1 MSSLLTLNRCLLRDI
16 HADLPYSRR
25 AQVEKLV
32 LLMLEFSL
40 KIYCSLNANKH
51 KHKKKQLQK
60 QKQQRSNETL
70 SQNCNPLIYF
80 LRDRKTK

>member
-1 MSSLLTLNRCLLRDI
+1 M
-16 HADLPYSRR
+16 
-25 AQVEKLV
+25 
-32 LLMLEFSL
+32 

-51 KHKKKQLQK
+51 THKKKQLQK
-60 QKQQRSNETL
+60 QQQQRSNETL